1 MKFSII
7 ICAKNEERNIAE
19 MLDSIR
25 SLKTSARDY
34 EVIVVNDHSNDKTV
48 KIAKN
53 SGIKKLKI
61 LKTAGHGVAATRNT
75 GILAAEGK
83 IIVFADCDG
92 VLEDKCLAEL
102 SKVFDKFGADFVQGN
117 IWEQY
122 YTTKANRWLS
132 LWRKTAFLEKVM
144 NDDGTLN
151 SFNGRFLAVKVSCL
165 EKVNGSKTIFDSSLG
180 GAGGEDKECGE
191 RMYRQGAIIKL
202 ADKAIIKH
210 KDPVNLSKLIKKR
223 FKNGIADSKAGVGE
237 KFFDIQNFRRA
248 VICPW
253 KRGVPLWLCFS
264 FWFMYIA
271 GNLYYHT
278 DQKLR
283 WKE

>member
-92 VLEDKCLAEL
+92 VLELKNFPH
-102 SKVFDKFGADFVQGN
+102 S
-117 IWEQY
+117 
-122 YTTKANRWLS
+122 AN
-132 LWRKTAFLEKVM
+132 
-144 NDDGTLN
+144 
-151 SFNGRFLAVKVSCL
+151 
-165 EKVNGSKTIFDSSLG
+165 
-180 GAGGEDKECGE
+180 
-191 RMYRQGAIIKL
+191 
-202 ADKAIIKH
+202 
-210 KDPVNLSKLIKKR
+210 IKKR
-223 FKNGIADSKAGVGE
+223 GE
-237 KFFDIQNFRRA
+237 LGYSMY
-248 VICPW
+248 VCP
-253 KRGVPLWLCFS
+253 KCDF
-264 FWFMYIA
+264 
-271 GNLYYHT
+271 H
-278 DQKLR
+278 Q
-283 WKE
+283 